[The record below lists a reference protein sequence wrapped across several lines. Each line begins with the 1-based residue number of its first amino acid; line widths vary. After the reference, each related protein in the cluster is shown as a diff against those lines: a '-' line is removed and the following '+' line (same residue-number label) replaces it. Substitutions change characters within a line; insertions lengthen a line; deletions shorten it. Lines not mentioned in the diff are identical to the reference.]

1 MPTQQGHTCSGASDH
16 NATTPT
22 NTATLSISELLDK
35 GRITD
40 TTGLNK
46 QEVDILL

>member
-1 MPTQQGHTCSGASDH
+1 MSTQQKHTCSGVSDH

-22 NTATLSISELLDK
+22 DTATMSISELLDK

-40 TTGLNK
+40 VTGLNK
-46 QEVDILL
+46 QEVVILP